1 MNTQNVNT
9 AAAESTET
17 RFNGDKI
24 RVIVTPDAKAIFNGE
39 MSGLERYGREQM
51 EPGCR
56 GNPFGP
62 WRFERVQG

>member
-24 RVIVTPDAKAIFNGE
+24 LRLD
-39 MSGLERYGREQM
+39 SGGLSVNSTDRHLTVFR
-51 EPGCR
+51 
-56 GNPFGP
+56 
-62 WRFERVQG
+62 